1 MEGDFTIEERNTK
14 EEMIP
19 MEIERKFWI
28 DTLPDLP
35 EERRSDVYQG
45 YLCTEPVELRI
56 RKRVEAGGET
66 VYQICVK
73 SIGKLSRHEVETELS
88 RAQFEELESMLDKP
102 LIHKEFHAYRLSDG
116 HLLEC
121 SIVDGGAFSYAEVEF
136 ESEEAALTW
145 TPLDCLGKETT
156 YEQGVSMRDY
166 WKSR

>member
-1 MEGDFTIEERNTK
+1 M
-14 EEMIP
+14 
-19 MEIERKFWI
+19 
-28 DTLPDLP
+28 
-35 EERRSDVYQG
+35 
-45 YLCTEPVELRI
+45 
-56 RKRVEAGGET
+56 
-66 VYQICVK
+66 
-73 SIGKLSRHEVETELS
+73 ETELS

>member
-1 MEGDFTIEERNTK
+1 M
-14 EEMIP
+14 
-19 MEIERKFWI
+19 
-28 DTLPDLP
+28 
-35 EERRSDVYQG
+35 YQG

-121 SIVDGGAFSYAEVEF
+121 SIVDGGVFSYAEVEF
-136 ESEEAALTW
+136 ESEEAALAW